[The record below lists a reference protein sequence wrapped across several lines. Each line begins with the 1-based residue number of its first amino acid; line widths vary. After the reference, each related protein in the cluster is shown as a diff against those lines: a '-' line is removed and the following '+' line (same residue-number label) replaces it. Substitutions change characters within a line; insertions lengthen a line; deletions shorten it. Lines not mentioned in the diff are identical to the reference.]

1 MKSQRSC
8 SQSSPRWGA
17 CGRREK
23 MHEQRVQRMPFGAHL
38 VEITESR
45 TPVGAHH
52 QRSEFDNL
60 GLLRRREG
68 LDWTHIMMEEHEA
81 RQNFGGDHFGK
92 AFLSLTNF
100 GRQKNFK
107 LGCHIKF

>member
-1 MKSQRSC
+1 
-8 SQSSPRWGA
+8 
-17 CGRREK
+17 
-23 MHEQRVQRMPFGAHL
+23 MPFGAHL

-68 LDWTHIMMEEHEA
+68 FDWTHIMVERA
-81 RQNFGGDHFGK
+81 
-92 AFLSLTNF
+92 
-100 GRQKNFK
+100 
-107 LGCHIKF
+107 